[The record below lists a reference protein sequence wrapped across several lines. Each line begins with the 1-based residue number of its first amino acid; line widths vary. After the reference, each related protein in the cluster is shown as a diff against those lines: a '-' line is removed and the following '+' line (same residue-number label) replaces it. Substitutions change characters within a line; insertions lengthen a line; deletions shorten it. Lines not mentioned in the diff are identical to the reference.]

1 MSFTSDTKNELTKIK
16 PENKCC
22 QLAEISAFLRF
33 SGIVD
38 VDEDGPSVKLR
49 TDNASVA
56 RHFIKL
62 IKAYFGSRTALSVDM
77 GSPLVKGRIYEL
89 TITREMNAE
98 LILRETGILG
108 VKEGSNYIT
117 EGLSRDIVAKRCC
130 RRSALKGAL
139 LSRGSIS
146 DPAKSYHMEIV
157 CNSERT
163 AVDIRRLMSGFGL
176 KPKIVRRKGKSVVY
190 IKEAEQIQDF
200 LNIIGSTDQ
209 YFAFQDAR
217 ILREAKG
224 RTNRIANCESANM
237 DKTVNASQ
245 RQLADIRMIE
255 ETRGLGYL
263 SEKLRET
270 AEMRKKYPEL
280 SLAELAELFDPPLKK
295 SGLNNRFAR
304 LAAEAE
310 KMREYRSEDFWL

>member
-1 MSFTSDTKNELTKIK
+1 MTKIK
-16 PENKCC
+16 PGKKCC

-33 SGIVD
+33 SASIDIG
-38 VDEDGPSVKLR
+38 EGGPNVKVR

-62 IKAYFGSRTALSVDM
+62 VKEYFGSRTALSVDM

-117 EGLSRDIVAKRCC
+117 DGLSRDIVAKRCC
-130 RRSALKGAL
+130 RRAALKGTF

-146 DPAKSYHMEIV
+146 DPARGYHMELV
-157 CNSERT
+157 CNSERI
-163 AVDIRRLMSGFGL
+163 AADIRRLMSSFGL
-176 KPKIVRRKGKSVVY
+176 KPKIVKRKARSVVY

-209 YFAFQDAR
+209 YFAFHDAR
-217 ILREAKG
+217 IKREAMG
-224 RTNRIANCESANM
+224 RINRIANCESANM
-237 DKTVNASQ
+237 DKAVNASQ
-245 RQLADIRMIE
+245 RQLADIRFIE

-263 SEKLRET
+263 SDKLRDT

-280 SLAELAELFDPPLKK
+280 SLSELAELFNPPLKK

-304 LAAEAE
+304 LAAEAD
-310 KMREYRSEDFWL
+310 KMREYKSEDFKL